1 MLFAHTD
8 SVASAAHIGHI
19 EVSEFAQP
27 EVGLADSIIASM
39 GSLGRR

>member
-1 MLFAHTD
+1 MWFAQTD
-8 SVASAAHIGHI
+8 LVAAAAHIGHI
-19 EVSEFAQP
+19 EVSEFSQP